1 MGGWHCQATEGRGI
15 SSTQTLGSCAGCTRT
30 GEIKSVKRGNSVC
43 LCVNDGMREKEKETD
58 TIPQREGGAETFW
71 RATTAAQRSLTAAH
85 SLVHLCMFY
94 FVFWA
99 TTTQS
104 QSWWDAST
112 TMHAMLN
119 AQQKGHFHKHGGVFR
134 FNTSNCWLR
143 VQVLRSTESSCWND
157 STVLPPTW

>member
-1 MGGWHCQATEGRGI
+1 MEWEKKKKKQ
-15 SSTQTLGSCAGCTRT
+15 TQSH
-30 GEIKSVKRGNSVC
+30 
-43 LCVNDGMREKEKETD
+43 RE
-58 TIPQREGGAETFW
+58 REGPEIFW

-104 QSWWDAST
+104 PKSWWDAST

-134 FNTSNCWLR
+134 FNCWLC

-157 STVLPPTW
+157 STILPPTWWNENVWHTLWPGIGPGCVLQCVPWGSREWVVFLPHLPEK